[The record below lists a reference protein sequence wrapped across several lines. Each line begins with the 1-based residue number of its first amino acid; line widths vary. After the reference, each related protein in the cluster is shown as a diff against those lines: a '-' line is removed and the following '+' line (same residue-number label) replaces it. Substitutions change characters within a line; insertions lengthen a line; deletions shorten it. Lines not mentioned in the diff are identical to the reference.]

1 MVLVRATPAVAGP
14 AVVEAGTGGADG
26 GSDHGGGRGR

>member
-1 MVLVRATPAVAGP
+1 MRATTAMAGP
-14 AVVEAGTGGADG
+14 AVVEAGTRGTHG

>member
-1 MVLVRATPAVAGP
+1 MRATPAVAGP

-26 GSDHGGGRGR
+26 GSDHGGGGGR